1 MSFKKWDEMSLLEQY
16 RCIYSDKFK
25 DAYGFRPRDDISDW
39 NEIRFL
45 DEFAKLDKL
54 SAIVARQIAEEI

>member
-45 DEFAKLDKL
+45 SEFAKLNE
-54 SAIVARQIAEEI
+54 IVARQIAEEI